1 MATRRAR
8 IHHAVRLMKGQGKK
22 KDKGNVHDGRSGGN
36 YKAVLITILG
46 GVEGDV
52 ALYQYIRVAGV
63 SLLNGM

>member
-1 MATRRAR
+1 
-8 IHHAVRLMKGQGKK
+8 MKGQGKK